1 MKNIERKLLF
11 ELAKDSRRSDRELG
25 KIIGV
30 SQPTVSR
37 LLKKMQKDYGLSFS
51 VIPDLGK
58 AGFEILAVT
67 FNKREIN
74 PAEIIK
80 AHALV
85 EKFSNSIIYASTG
98 IGSNLDAN
106 RMIISVHRNYAD
118 YMRFV
123 EYLRKEFRGLATV
136 GTYSFIVS
144 LKSDKAMKYVSVQDL
159 FGEAEK

>member
-1 MKNIERKLLF
+1 
-11 ELAKDSRRSDRELG
+11 
-25 KIIGV
+25 
-30 SQPTVSR
+30 
-37 LLKKMQKDYGLSFS
+37 
-51 VIPDLGK
+51 
-58 AGFEILAVT
+58 
-67 FNKREIN
+67 REIN

-136 GTYSFIVS
+136 GMYSFIVS